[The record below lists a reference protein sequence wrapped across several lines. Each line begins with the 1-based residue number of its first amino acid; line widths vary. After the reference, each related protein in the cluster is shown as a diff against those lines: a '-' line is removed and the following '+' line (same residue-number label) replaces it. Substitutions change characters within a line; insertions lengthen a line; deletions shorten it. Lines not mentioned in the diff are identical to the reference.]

1 MKFCPDSQVM
11 GAVGRLDEQRNTSEF
26 IRAAATVCKERPDLL
41 IVMTSRWAGLP
52 VALVEAMSA
61 GKEMVA
67 NDVDGVSEVVID
79 GETGS
84 LVPPHRPED
93 TARRILQIRNDENLR
108 RRMERA
114 ALERSERFSVK
125 RMGAEAEAF
134 YRQLI
139 GAKTTP

>member
-1 MKFCPDSQVM
+1 M
-11 GAVGRLDEQRNTSEF
+11 GTVGRLDEQRNTSEF
-26 IRAAATVCKERPDLL
+26 IRAVATVCKERPDLL